1 MKQVIEIIERCAEG
15 TCVSRP
21 FRVRADDDQLYWI
34 KGCGTGWN
42 RNELCY
48 ELLAA
53 RIASSL
59 LLPIAEHE
67 VLNVQPA
74 ILEFCAVPGIR
85 DLSAGAAFGSLHV
98 NDAISLPP
106 VEVSSVPQE
115 LRWGILL
122 FDWWVQN
129 EDRILGETGGNVNLL
144 WNPADKQLTVIDH
157 NNAFDRSFDES
168 VFFQNHVFHEERAQI
183 PSAFLLEQKQAFENM
198 TNCFGELI
206 RDFPDE
212 WVEQDDRPGDFNP
225 KSVREILSRFDKL
238 LSAFGGQ
245 DYEQ

>member
-1 MKQVIEIIERCAEG
+1 MIMKQVVEIIERCAEG

-21 FRVRADDDQLYWI
+21 FRVRADDGNLYWI

-53 RIASSL
+53 RMATAL
-59 LLPIAEHE
+59 GLPMAGHE
-67 VLNVQPA
+67 VLDVPQA
-74 ILEFCAVPGIR
+74 LLEFCAVPGIR
-85 DLSAGAAFGSLHV
+85 DLSEGPAFGSLHV
-98 NDAISLPP
+98 DDAVSLPP
-106 VEVSSVPQE
+106 VEVSSVPEESRQ
-115 LRWGILL
+115 GILL

-144 WNPADKQLTVIDH
+144 WNPADKQVTVIDH
-157 NNAFDRSFDES
+157 NNAFDRTFDEA
-168 VFFQNHVFHEERAQI
+168 VFFQNHVFREERERI

-198 TNCFGELI
+198 ANRFAELI

-225 KSVREILSRFDKL
+225 EFVREILNRFDRL
-238 LSAFGGQ
+238 LTVFGGQ
-245 DYEQ
+245 E